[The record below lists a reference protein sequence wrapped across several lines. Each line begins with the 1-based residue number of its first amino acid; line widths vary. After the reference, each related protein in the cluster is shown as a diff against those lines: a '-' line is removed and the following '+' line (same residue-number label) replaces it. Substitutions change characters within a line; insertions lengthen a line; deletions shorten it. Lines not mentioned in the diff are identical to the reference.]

1 MKLSEIP
8 TLNSTRL
15 VEIGCFIGQ
24 NFYIPGPDDGLVSI
38 SSIESKSY
46 FKSLG
51 RTLDNHMDLLGPQEY
66 GMARGILMGN

>member
-15 VEIGCFIGQ
+15 VEIGCHFGE
-24 NFYIPGPDDGLVSI
+24 NFNVPGPDDGLVSI

-66 GMARGILMGN
+66 GIARGILMGN